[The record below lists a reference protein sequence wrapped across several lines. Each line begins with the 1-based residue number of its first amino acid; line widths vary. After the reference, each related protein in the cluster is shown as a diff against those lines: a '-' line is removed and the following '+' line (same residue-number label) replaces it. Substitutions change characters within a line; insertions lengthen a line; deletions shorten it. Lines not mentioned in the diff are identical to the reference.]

1 MLFLYININTKTLAA
16 TRIHAARGFR
26 WARDGATSHKVQFT
40 FFVSKRLVM
49 VLRDYGAAEVMPVF
63 KKLLPRTYVDQL
75 LDNTSKKF
83 YERIFTPIVLL
94 WGLIY
99 QRLSSDHTYDEV
111 VAHIKS
117 GTADHLSVDPAK
129 PISARLHSEST
140 AAYSKGRQRFPLDVL
155 QQTMT
160 YSAQQV
166 QQRVSSWHGHPVS
179 LIDGSTF
186 MMRPTESLIA
196 HYGVQTNQHGTNYW
210 MVLRGVAAFCLRTGV
225 VTAFAQGPY
234 KTSEQKLALQV
245 ITAAANTVFVGD
257 SNFGIFSIVQAAR
270 HAQSHVVVRLTDVRA
285 HKIAGRPLQ
294 PGDDV
299 EVHWTPSRQD
309 QLNDDMSAEPIH
321 GRVLYCRVEFENFP
335 AIDLYLF
342 TTLLE
347 RSLYTPEE
355 LTKLYGF
362 RLHAELNLRYVKEQ
376 LELGELKGKSPDSV
390 RKELYSGLLTY
401 NLIRGSMV
409 EAAGEANL
417 SPLHL
422 SFTSCW
428 RRLRSASTIIQATEH
443 PERITEILVH
453 LISRLGL
460 CKLPQRK
467 IQRFEPRLVRP
478 RPRPYRFLKGDR
490 QQARKEYIQQLQRA
504 G

>member
-1 MLFLYININTKTLAA
+1 
-16 TRIHAARGFR
+16 
-26 WARDGATSHKVQFT
+26 
-40 FFVSKRLVM
+40 
-49 VLRDYGAAEVMPVF
+49 
-63 KKLLPRTYVDQL
+63 
-75 LDNTSKKF
+75 
-83 YERIFTPIVLL
+83 
-94 WGLIY
+94 
-99 QRLSSDHTYDEV
+99 
-111 VAHIKS
+111 
-117 GTADHLSVDPAK
+117 
-129 PISARLHSEST
+129 
-140 AAYSKGRQRFPLDVL
+140 
-155 QQTMT
+155 MT
-160 YSAQQV
+160 HVAQQV
-166 QQRVSSWHGHPVS
+166 QQMVSSWHGHPVS

-225 VTAFAQGPY
+225 VTAFAEGPY

-245 ITAAANTVFVGD
+245 IAAAAANTVFVGD

-309 QLNDDMSAEPIH
+309 QRNDDMSAEPIH
-321 GRVLYCRVEFENFP
+321 GRVLYCRVEFDNFP

-342 TTLLE
+342 TTLPQQ
-347 RSLYTPEE
+347 SLYTPEE
-355 LTKLYGF
+355 MVKLYGF
-362 RLHAELNLRYVKEQ
+362 RLHAELNLRYIKEQ

-428 RRLRSASTIIQATEH
+428 RRLRSASAIIQAAEH
-443 PERITEILVH
+443 PERIAEIVAH
-453 LISRLGL
+453 LMSRLGL

-478 RPRPYRFLKGDR
+478 RPRPYGFLKGDR
-490 QQARKEYIQQLQRA
+490 QKARKEYIQQLQRA

>member
-1 MLFLYININTKTLAA
+1 MA
-16 TRIHAARGFR
+16 
-26 WARDGATSHKVQFT
+26 
-40 FFVSKRLVM
+40 
-49 VLRDYGAAEVMPVF
+49 LRDYGATEVMPVF
-63 KKLLPRTYVDQL
+63 QKLLPRTYVDQL
-75 LDNTSKKF
+75 IENTSKNF
-83 YERIFTPIVLL
+83 YERVLTPTVLL
-94 WGLIY
+94 WCLIY

-117 GTADHLSVDPAK
+117 GAADHLSVDPEK
-129 PISARLHSEST
+129 PLSARLHSEST
-140 AAYSKGRQRFPLDVL
+140 AAYSKGRQRFPLEVAK
-155 QQTMT
+155 QTMT
-160 YSAQQV
+160 YMAQQV
-166 QQRVSSWHGHPVS
+166 QQMISSWHGHPVS
-179 LIDGSTF
+179 LIDGTTF
-186 MMRPTESLIA
+186 LVRPRESLTA

-210 MVLRGVAAFCLRTGV
+210 MVIRGVAAFCLRSGV
-225 VTAFAQGPY
+225 VTAFAEGPY
-234 KTSEQKLALQV
+234 KTSEQELALGV
-245 ITAAANTVFVGD
+245 IKSAAINTVLVGD
-257 SNFGIFSIVQAAR
+257 RNFGIFRIAQAAR
-270 HAQSHVVVRLTDVRA
+270 HAQSHVVLRLTKVRA
-285 HKIAGRPLQ
+285 NKIAGRALQ
-294 PGDDV
+294 PGDDL
-299 EVHWTPSRQD
+299 EVHWAPSRHD
-309 QLNDDMSAEPIH
+309 QLNDGMSTEPIA
-321 GRVLYCRVEFENFP
+321 GRVLFLRVEFENFP

-342 TTLLE
+342 TTLQE
-347 RSLYTPEE
+347 RSIYTPEE

-362 RLHAELNLRYVKEQ
+362 RLHAELNLRYVKKQ

-428 RRLRSASTIIQATEH
+428 RRLRGASAMIKATDH
-443 PERITEILVH
+443 PERIAKIVAL

-467 IQRFEPRLVRP
+467 VQRFEPRLVRP